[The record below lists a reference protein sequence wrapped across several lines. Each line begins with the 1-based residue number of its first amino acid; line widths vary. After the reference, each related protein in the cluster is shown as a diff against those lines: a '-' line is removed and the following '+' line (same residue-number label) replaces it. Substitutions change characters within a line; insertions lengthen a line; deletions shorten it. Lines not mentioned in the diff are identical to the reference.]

1 MNIQANNSF
10 FAPEEPFTKR
20 GGSFGTD
27 KEEAAKK
34 APNVY
39 LGDVKET
46 AGNPVS
52 YKEKVREAEA
62 AATVEG
68 YQGTAGEKTSP
79 ARQEHVKLS
88 KAMEEVR
95 GMEQGIESLAGTL
108 QQLRAM
114 EEPQEQEDDIQED
127 TDKTEPAVEDEKEPG
142 EEQQVKDDMQKDG
155 IKNNRKEEAQSL
167 KALKEKQAEEE
178 KTKKADQKK
187 EEKKEEKEER
197 IKDFVEQ
204 FNDLLDKTGKS
215 EENDKVKQ
223 FYENLK
229 NDAETYEKELADM
242 DIRVKEDGSLSFAKG
257 DDANQVKK
265 VDAKE
270 DALTGVEETVREAR
284 EQREKYLPDTY
295 LSYNQE
301 QNYNLLAATGALFN
315 GTM

>member
-10 FAPEEPFTKR
+10 FAPEEPITKR
-20 GGSFGTD
+20 GGFGAD

-39 LGDVKET
+39 LDDAKET
-46 AGNPVS
+46 AKDHVS

-62 AATVEG
+62 AATEEG
-68 YQGTAGEKTSP
+68 YQVTAGEKTST
-79 ARQEHVKLS
+79 AGEAHVKLS

-95 GMEQGIESLAGTL
+95 GLEQGIENLAGTL
-108 QQLRAM
+108 QELRAVKDT
-114 EEPQEQEDDIQED
+114 EGQEKDLQENADMA
-127 TDKTEPAVEDEKEPG
+127 KKAG
-142 EEQQVKDDMQKDG
+142 EEEKDTGEEKQLKDG
-155 IKNNRKEEAQSL
+155 RQEEAIKNNRSQEAQTS
-167 KALKEKQAEEE
+167 KTLKEKQAEEE
-178 KTKKADQKK
+178 KNKKADQKK
-187 EEKKEEKEER
+187 EEKQEKKEEQ
-197 IKDFVEQ
+197 IKNFVEQ
-204 FNDLLDKTGKS
+204 FNELLDKTGKS

-242 DIRVKEDGSLSFAKG
+242 DIRVQEDGSLSFAKG
-257 DDANQVKK
+257 DGANQVKK

-270 DALTGVEETVREAR
+270 EALARVEETVREAR